1 MLIKTHLRQCNCKLS
16 SEPVE
21 SEKTERS
28 KEQPQRLRRACNV
41 HARGVVTVL
50 AYASVMHHSRRE
62 TGGYNQG

>member
-21 SEKTERS
+21 SEMTPRSNCVARETCITGRVTE
-28 KEQPQRLRRACNV
+28 
-41 HARGVVTVL
+41 L
-50 AYASVMHHSRRE
+50 AYASVMHRSRRE

>member
-21 SEKTERS
+21 SEMTPRAAKRRPQDCVARETCITGCVTE
-28 KEQPQRLRRACNV
+28 Q
-41 HARGVVTVL
+41 
-50 AYASVMHHSRRE
+50 AYASVMHRSRRE